1 MIQQEQPGTREEQA
15 SELNEA
21 IQQQGGQEPEACPFE
36 PAFRPLT
43 RVEQRN
49 LWMKEFG
56 EQDVALQ
63 MWIHLVEKQN
73 IEITMMLQM
82 HGLLIFGTMVSTL
95 AYTQFYTDLNEEAH
109 RAYEPA
115 TADTLREC
123 YAALLPPQNQPEIG
137 QEGLPI
143 ILHYVHLRD
152 VTMMSAGHVIRV
164 PFWRGKIR
172 AVDAFV
178 MGATPAV

>member
-1 MIQQEQPGTREEQA
+1 MIQQERSATREEQA
-15 SELNEA
+15 SELNEP
-21 IQQQGGQEPEACPFE
+21 IQQQCEQEPGACPFE
-36 PAFRPLT
+36 PALRPLT

-63 MWIHLVEKQN
+63 MWVHLVEKQN

-95 AYTQFYTDLNEEAH
+95 AYTQFYTDLNEDMH
-109 RAYEPA
+109 RADEPA

-123 YAALLPPQNQPEIG
+123 YTALLPPPNQPEIG
-137 QEGLPI
+137 QEGLPAM
-143 ILHYVHLRD
+143 LHYVHLRD
-152 VTMMSAGHVIRV
+152 VTLMSAGHAIKV

-178 MGATPAV
+178 MGATPSV

>member
-1 MIQQEQPGTREEQA
+1 MIQQEQPATREEQA
-15 SELNEA
+15 GPADEL
-21 IQQQGGQEPEACPFE
+21 IQQQCDQEPGACPFE
-36 PAFRPLT
+36 PALRPLT
-43 RVEQRN
+43 RMEQRN
-49 LWMKEFG
+49 LWMREFG

-63 MWIHLVEKQN
+63 MWVHLVEKQHL
-73 IEITMMLQM
+73 EITMLLQM

-95 AYTQFYTDLNEEAH
+95 TYAQFYTDLNEHAH
-109 RAYEPA
+109 RVDEPA

-123 YAALLPPQNQPEIG
+123 YAALLPPPNQPEIG
-137 QEGLPI
+137 QAGLPD

-152 VTMMSAGHVIRV
+152 VTIMSAGHAIKV

-178 MGATPAV
+178 MGATPTS